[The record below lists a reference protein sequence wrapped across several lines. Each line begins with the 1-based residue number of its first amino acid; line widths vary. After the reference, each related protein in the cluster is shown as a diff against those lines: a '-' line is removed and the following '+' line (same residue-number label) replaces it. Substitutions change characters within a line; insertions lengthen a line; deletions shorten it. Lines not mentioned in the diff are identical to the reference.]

1 MYEKDGI
8 IFRKM
13 DFKDIN
19 GVVKIESRSF
29 SLPWSTAMFNEEL
42 NNPIAFYIVAVIEQE
57 IVGYAGMWLIIDE
70 AHITNIAVDPK
81 HRRRNIASTMVRLLI
96 EKARE
101 MNLKAMTLEVRTGNF
116 EAIEL
121 YKRFGFKTEGLRK
134 GYYREDGGFKQS
146 CRFFPKLNR
155 INLVKC
161 NKFLHSYIS
170 AITFRIIIHYNT
182 EK

>member
-29 SLPWSTAMFNEEL
+29 SLPWSTAMFSEEL

-134 GYYREDGGFKQS
+134 GYYREDGEDALIMWLLLES
-146 CRFFPKLNR
+146 
-155 INLVKC
+155 
-161 NKFLHSYIS
+161 
-170 AITFRIIIHYNT
+170 
-182 EK
+182 

>member
-70 AHITNIAVDPK
+70 AHITNIAVDQ
-81 HRRRNIASTMVRLLI
+81 STAEGILL
-96 EKARE
+96 RQW
-101 MNLKAMTLEVRTGNF
+101 
-116 EAIEL
+116 
-121 YKRFGFKTEGLRK
+121 YGF
-134 GYYREDGGFKQS
+134 
-146 CRFFPKLNR
+146 
-155 INLVKC
+155 
-161 NKFLHSYIS
+161 
-170 AITFRIIIHYNT
+170 
-182 EK
+182 